1 MPRVATHKYYIY
13 VPYKDREEAKKLGAK
28 WDSESKKWFVP
39 NGVNLEKFSKW
50 QYPQKNEI
58 DMNEALEQFN
68 NALRECGFLIDGLP
82 VMDGKIKRAKVEGD
96 RGSEKSGAYVGY
108 TNGYPAGYIENF
120 KTGERVNWKFKLE
133 QEVQVKSLSNA
144 EIEAI
149 KKTNELRAAQRKE
162 EQLRLNEKTAARLKD
177 EYDNAQIAQV
187 NHPYL
192 KAKGIEVQNLRVDR
206 FGNLLIPLSDSDGKI
221 WSVQRIAANGNKI
234 IGVIKTQKER
244 ENGEEYSARK
254 KGCFYSSEPLDL
266 HEQFYICEGFAT
278 AKSIEILL
286 DKPSIMAVDSGNLI
300 NVCEALLEKYPH
312 KQITICAD
320 NDLKNEVNTGLNA
333 ALKCKEKYPQ
343 INVIKPSMADKNISD
358 FNDLMRLK
366 GVAVARADVK
376 SQLAVTQM
384 QYKSQDKEVGN
395 EAVRF

>member
-1 MPRVATHKYYIY
+1 M
-13 VPYKDREEAKKLGAK
+13 
-28 WDSESKKWFVP
+28 
-39 NGVNLEKFSKW
+39 
-50 QYPQKNEI
+50 
-58 DMNEALEQFN
+58 
-68 NALRECGFLIDGLP
+68 
-82 VMDGKIKRAKVEGD
+82 
-96 RGSEKSGAYVGY
+96 
-108 TNGYPAGYIENF
+108 
-120 KTGERVNWKFKLE
+120 
-133 QEVQVKSLSNA
+133 
-144 EIEAI
+144 
-149 KKTNELRAAQRKE
+149 
-162 EQLRLNEKTAARLKD
+162 
-177 EYDNAQIAQV
+177 
-187 NHPYL
+187 

-221 WSVQRIAANGNKI
+221 WSVQRIAANSNKI

-312 KQITICAD
+312 KQITIC
-320 NDLKNEVNTGLNA
+320 
-333 ALKCKEKYPQ
+333 
-343 INVIKPSMADKNISD
+343 
-358 FNDLMRLK
+358 
-366 GVAVARADVK
+366 VARADVK